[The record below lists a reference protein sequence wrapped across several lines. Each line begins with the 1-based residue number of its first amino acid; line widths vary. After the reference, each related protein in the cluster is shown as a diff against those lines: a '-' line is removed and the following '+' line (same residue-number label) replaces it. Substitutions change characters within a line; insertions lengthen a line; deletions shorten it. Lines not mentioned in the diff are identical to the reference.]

1 MQYLSQPL
9 ASDPAVDHLKGG
21 NGLIVGD
28 HVATTINSQ
37 ESEVAG
43 ALDSSSCGAIQEN
56 VVLEGSLLE
65 VLVAGP
71 LESLGPGLVSEPVA
85 YIVLAI

>member
-1 MQYLSQPL
+1 
-9 ASDPAVDHLKGG
+9 
-21 NGLIVGD
+21 
-28 HVATTINSQ
+28 VATTINSQ
-37 ESEVAG
+37 ESEVAT
-43 ALDSSSCGAIQEN
+43 ALDRSSGGTVQEN

-85 YIVLAI
+85 YEMLAI